1 MTGDDSSKPQ
11 YDFVSLIKH
20 HITSIPRRFRNL
32 SIRGKLL
39 IFAIALFYCVLV
51 TLIVIFKPAR
61 ISQAL
66 YDWGQ
71 RTSEHP
77 LGWLLLAA
85 LIHIVTIPPM
95 IGHTTVLHLCGFTYG
110 MKGFLIAAPVS
121 LVAATIAFVAL
132 RYLFS
137 GVLRSWSKKNE
148 MWGALEAVI
157 DAKGLPL
164 IVLIRISPFPPWVYS
179 NALFASIQ
187 SVSVWQFMVATICS
201 FPRYLMYV
209 FIGMR
214 MAALS
219 DGKQREHMDTETKV
233 VSGILIVADILSGAS
248 ASWWV
253 NHLRLVLPH

>member
-1 MTGDDSSKPQ
+1 
-11 YDFVSLIKH
+11 
-20 HITSIPRRFRNL
+20 
-32 SIRGKLL
+32 
-39 IFAIALFYCVLV
+39 VLV

-85 LIHIVTIPPM
+85 LIRMFLLHVSHHSPYLYITDIVTIPPM

-157 DAKGLPL
+157 VGLSFL
-164 IVLIRISPFPPWVYS
+164 
-179 NALFASIQ
+179 
-187 SVSVWQFMVATICS
+187 S
-201 FPRYLMYV
+201 FPSHCSGQLSFRMPKVFPSSFSSGYLLFRHGYIQMPS
-209 FIGMR
+209 
-214 MAALS
+214 L
-219 DGKQREHMDTETKV
+219 Q
-233 VSGILIVADILSGAS
+233 
-248 ASWWV
+248 
-253 NHLRLVLPH
+253 